1 MELTDDKHPRYEVTW
16 KQEDKPAELILAE
29 EWIGKKGYAAKGKK
43 VVERG
48 EVKSVRF
55 GEPLPDEEPEAVEE
69 EVEVPET
76 PEVTPPAEVV
86 SPDLR
91 GKEIRIPETASDEP
105 IELIF
110 EEPTLF

>member
-1 MELTDDKHPRYEVTW
+1 VELTDDAHPRYEVIW
-16 KQEDKPAELILAE
+16 KQEDKPSELILAE

-55 GEPLPDEEPEAVEE
+55 GEPLIVDEPEPEEEPVAEE
-69 EVEVPET
+69 
-76 PEVTPPAEVV
+76 PAAEEPVV
-86 SPDLR
+86 SQELR
-91 GKEIRIPETASDEP
+91 GKEIRIPEKASDEP

>member
-1 MELTDDKHPRYEVTW
+1 MYSLDYDAPSIFGLEE
-16 KQEDKPAELILAE
+16 EDKPAELILAE

-55 GEPLPDEEPEAVEE
+55 GEPLIVEEPEVEEPAVEEPEAEE
-69 EVEVPET
+69 PAAEAVVT
-76 PEVTPPAEVV
+76 PE
-86 SPDLR
+86 LR